1 MLHWPLFQQHS
12 RPKVLNRKVS
22 ASGGGSNS
30 MMSMFGGGSNSTN
43 ITIGSNGK
51 ITEVPEDAMILTLEQ
66 DGDKWRLQTGR
77 TADYKMTYLYI
88 TDTDGGGGFG
98 GMIPGM
104 GGSGAKMKTGKYENI
119 GDSCQV
125 SFTFPANKNDSVQIQ
140 FNFPDR
146 VKDGETVVAKNVI
159 RFSKSMM
166 SSSFGGYEAENDKAT
181 LPRLYRLV
189 QDSQFNVTMD
199 ESGWSTIVTYK
210 NVNKPDDLEAYVVTM
225 VSNKDNEKVAY
236 VRPVE
241 ALKGGVPYLL
251 HSENSGTFTLT
262 VTNDEIPTPKPNMLK
277 VSEEEIADGVYVLA
291 DDAPEGYFCIWNNGL
306 LGSGRVYL
314 PAAVGDNKE
323 RILINIGE
331 PEGVVTGISEAND
344 NGQTTTARAYDVQ
357 GRPVSVTK
365 GQLKKGLY
373 IVNGKKI
380 VVK

>member
-1 MLHWPLFQQHS
+1 M
-12 RPKVLNRKVS
+12 
-22 ASGGGSNS
+22 
-30 MMSMFGGGSNSTN
+30 
-43 ITIGSNGK
+43 
-51 ITEVPEDAMILTLEQ
+51 
-66 DGDKWRLQTGR
+66 
-77 TADYKMTYLYI
+77 
-88 TDTDGGGGFG
+88 
-98 GMIPGM
+98 
-104 GGSGAKMKTGKYENI
+104 
-119 GDSCQV
+119 
-125 SFTFPANKNDSVQIQ
+125 
-140 FNFPDR
+140 
-146 VKDGETVVAKNVI
+146 
-159 RFSKSMM
+159 
-166 SSSFGGYEAENDKAT
+166 
-181 LPRLYRLV
+181 
-189 QDSQFNVTMD
+189 
-199 ESGWSTIVTYK
+199 
-210 NVNKPDDLEAYVVTM
+210 NKPDDLEAYVVTM

-251 HSENSGTFTLT
+251 HSENSGTYTLT

-344 NGQTTTARAYDVQ
+344 NGQTTTARVYDVQ